1 VLALVDSGSVEP
13 PISTLAAA
21 LLGLAIGGL
30 VIAALVL
37 GRRRVLPSTAVDFV
51 TWSGVVAAA
60 LSFGAA
66 AIHFAVIG
74 EHFAEFAPYGV
85 AFAAFAWFQVGWAVL
100 YVWRRS
106 RGLSALAILVNLG
119 ALVVWAVS
127 RIAGLPVGPEPGQIE
142 PVGPLDL
149 LAGGLEA
156 ALIGLLAWDL
166 AAVSERRRPALSP
179 VPAVIGVGSALLA
192 IVVLTSAAFALSGG
206 TGHSAAE
213 HDHAPASADGTFAPA
228 PSDPRTRTESPPVA
242 DTSPVAT
249 SSPLA
254 VVGQPGIVA
263 FGTTLDLAGQLQGST
278 ARFRPGQTA
287 IWLADL
293 SEPVAESTVRFIIVQ
308 VLPDGRELEHWRQ
321 DMAVADPGGRQL
333 VGMADL
339 SIYVHGGAGSYRMR
353 YFRGDEL
360 LAAGTFELIP

>member
-1 VLALVDSGSVEP
+1 M
-13 PISTLAAA
+13 
-21 LLGLAIGGL
+21 
-30 VIAALVL
+30 
-37 GRRRVLPSTAVDFV
+37 
-51 TWSGVVAAA
+51 
-60 LSFGAA
+60 
-66 AIHFAVIG
+66 
-74 EHFAEFAPYGV
+74 
-85 AFAAFAWFQVGWAVL
+85 
-100 YVWRRS
+100 
-106 RGLSALAILVNLG
+106 
-119 ALVVWAVS
+119 
-127 RIAGLPVGPEPGQIE
+127 
-142 PVGPLDL
+142 
-149 LAGGLEA
+149 
-156 ALIGLLAWDL
+156 
-166 AAVSERRRPALSP
+166 
-179 VPAVIGVGSALLA
+179 GSALLA

-206 TGHSAAE
+206 AGHSAAE
-213 HDHAPASADGTFAPA
+213 HDHAPAGADGTLAAA
-228 PSDPRTRTESPPVA
+228 PSDPPTRTESPPVA
-242 DTSPVAT
+242 DSSPVAT

-278 ARFRPGQTA
+278 ARFRPGQSA

-360 LAAGTFELIP
+360 LAEGAFELIP